1 MDIHERIQKINELK
15 LKYPE
20 FGKVYAMHTICKASR
35 LCADITTDP
44 SMNTEL
50 GELVGQIESELE
62 DYYCGV

>member
-20 FGKVYAMHTICKASR
+20 FGKVYAMHTIYKASR